1 MTDTMNIQI
10 WKLHK
15 SLGKTVQNLS
25 KRLGQ
30 TSDLEEAEAI
40 LREIEEVNFRTM
52 MAGRLLFR
60 RTTDHLNKRIDD
72 LVGANAKVDDEIKKL
87 EKAKDILKS
96 ISKFL
101 GKVDDVL
108 DKVKLL
114 VG

>member
-1 MTDTMNIQI
+1 MADAINTQI
-10 WKLHK
+10 WILHK

-25 KRLGQ
+25 KRLGN
-30 TSDLEEAEAI
+30 TSDPKEAEEI

-52 MAGRLLFR
+52 MAGRLLFKI
-60 RTTDHLNKRIDD
+60 TTESINKRIDD
-72 LVGANAKVDDEIKKL
+72 LVGEISKVDDGIKTL
-87 EKAKDILKS
+87 EKTEEVVKS

-101 GKVDDVL
+101 GTVDVVL

>member
-1 MTDTMNIQI
+1 MPDKKNSQI

-25 KRLGQ
+25 KRLGK
-30 TSDLEEAEAI
+30 TSNLEEAEEI

-52 MAGRLLFR
+52 MAGRLLFK
-60 RTTDHLNKRIDD
+60 RTTEYLNKKIDY
-72 LVGANAKVDDEIKKL
+72 LVDANSKVEDEIKKV
-87 EKAKDILKS
+87 EKTKDVVKS

-101 GKVDDVL
+101 GEVDGVL

>member
-1 MTDTMNIQI
+1 MNETMNTQI

-25 KRLGQ
+25 KRLGK

-40 LREIEEVNFRTM
+40 LREIEEVNFRTT

-60 RTTDHLNKRIDD
+60 RTTEHLNKRIDD
-72 LVGANAKVDDEIKKL
+72 LVDANAKVDDEIKKL
-87 EKAKDILKS
+87 EKTKDIVKS
-96 ISKFL
+96 ISTFL
-101 GKVDDVL
+101 GKVDFVL
-108 DKVKLL
+108 DKIKLL